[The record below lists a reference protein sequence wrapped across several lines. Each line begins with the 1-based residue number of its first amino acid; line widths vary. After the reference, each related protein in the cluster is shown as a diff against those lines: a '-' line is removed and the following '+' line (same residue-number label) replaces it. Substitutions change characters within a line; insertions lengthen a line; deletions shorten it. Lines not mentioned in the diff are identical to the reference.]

1 MISYFLIAVMLHFT
15 KYEIEKTQS
24 VHFYKKKGFNV
35 KNERFMRLLG
45 DFKTEYSEDGC

>member
-1 MISYFLIAVMLHFT
+1 MISYFLLAVMLHFT
-15 KYEIEKTQS
+15 KYEIERHNLCIS
-24 VHFYKKKGFNV
+24 IKKGFNV